1 MTEKKKLI
9 LGIILF
15 GSVWGGLEALGIDVM
30 RKVGFHTNSPVL
42 ALVGILIL
50 AMARMVIRKPGS
62 TLSIGVIAAG
72 IKFLGLSQIFFC
84 QIFAVVAQAAIFDLA
99 FSLAEKKNWITRP
112 IHLGLVGIVG
122 SYVNYMVFSFSQAY
136 VFANPHWTERG
147 LSGLFRWIFTEGSY
161 AAILS
166 FLGIIIGVNL
176 GRKIAPA
183 FTRWQEIGEKAYSR
197 GLLLISLGFWLLG
210 IFAYRF

>member
-30 RKVGFHTNSPVL
+30 RKVGFQTSSPIL

-50 AMARMVIRKPGS
+50 AVARMVIRKPGS
-62 TLSIGVIAAG
+62 TLAIGTVAAG
-72 IKFLGLSQIFFC
+72 IKLLGLSQIFFC
-84 QIFAVVAQAAIFDLA
+84 QIFAVVAQAAVFDLA
-99 FSLAEKKNWITRP
+99 FSLTEKKDWLSRP
-112 IHLGLVGIVG
+112 IHLGMVGFMG
-122 SYVNYMVFSFSQAY
+122 SYVNYIVFSLSQAY

-147 LSGLFRWIFTEGSY
+147 LSGLFSWVFTQGSY

-166 FLGIIIGVNL
+166 FLGIIIGINL
-176 GRKIAPA
+176 GRKIAPVV
-183 FTRWQEIGEKAYSR
+183 TRWQGIGERAYSR
-197 GLLLISLGFWLLG
+197 GLLLVSLGFWLLG
-210 IFAYRF
+210 VFAYRF

>member
-15 GSVWGGLEALGIDVM
+15 GSIWGGLEALGIEVM
-30 RKVGFHTNSPVL
+30 RGVGFHSTSPIL

-50 AMARMVIRKPGS
+50 ATARMIVPKPGS
-62 TLSIGVIAAG
+62 TLAIGAVAAG

-99 FSLAEKKNWITRP
+99 FSLAEKKDWLSRP
-112 IHLGLVGIVG
+112 IHLGLVGLAG
-122 SYVNYMVFSFSQAY
+122 SYLNYTFFSLSQAY
-136 VFANPHWTERG
+136 IFANPYWTERG
-147 LSGLFRWIFTEGSY
+147 LSGLFRWVYTEGNY

-166 FLGIIIGVNL
+166 FLGIIAGVSL
-176 GRKIAPA
+176 GRKIAPVV
-183 FTRWQEIGEKAYSR
+183 TRWQAIGEGAYSR
-197 GLLLISLGFWLLG
+197 GVMLASLGFWLLG